1 VLTTTETTAAGL
13 GARRTVPVARWIGLA
28 VAGLGLVVTTVA
40 ALGIG
45 YPDGTGIVEE
55 GTTTAGERVLILA
68 ILAGIPAV
76 VLGVAD
82 GLLALVPHPGPRSV
96 GRVVLV
102 GGLGWWAG
110 LLVYAFASLAC
121 DGSCLEVERG
131 PVVASALAGVGVV
144 AVEVAIAAG
153 VGRMVGRRSRSDA
166 PA

>member
-1 VLTTTETTAAGL
+1 MTTSGSRGTE
-13 GARRTVPVARWIGLA
+13 RTMPVARWIGLA
-28 VAGLGLVVTTVA
+28 VAGLGLVITTVA

-68 ILAGIPAV
+68 FLVGIPAV
-76 VLGVAD
+76 VVGVAD
-82 GLLALVPHPGPRSV
+82 GLLALVPQTGPRSV
-96 GRVVLV
+96 GRVVLI

-121 DGSCLEVERG
+121 DGSCLEAERG
-131 PVVASALAGVGVV
+131 PVVASALTGVGMLV
-144 AVEVAIAAG
+144 VEVAIAAV
-153 VGRMVGRRSRSDA
+153 VGLVLRRRSRAGS

>member
-1 VLTTTETTAAGL
+1 MTTSGSGDSE
-13 GARRTVPVARWIGLA
+13 RRAPVARWIGLA
-28 VAGLGLVVTTVA
+28 VAGLVLVIATLA

-68 ILAGIPAV
+68 FLAGIPAV
-76 VLGVAD
+76 VVGVVD
-82 GLLALVPHPGPRSV
+82 GLLALVPQAGPRGA
-96 GRVVLV
+96 GRVVLIAV
-102 GGLGWWAG
+102 LGGWAA

-131 PVVASALAGVGVV
+131 PVVASALAAAGVL
-144 AVEVAIAAG
+144 AVEVGVAAL
-153 VGRMVGRRSRSDA
+153 VGGIVRRRNRAGS